1 MAKKSDAPKNN
12 ANDDFSQDL
21 IDALNREHQSRIAWN
36 LGTDIS
42 PTHVKRWISSGSR
55 LLDYAISN
63 RRNGGYAEGRIV
75 EIFGP
80 PSIGKSHMATQAAI
94 STQRMGGVV
103 IYCDTENAVN
113 PETLSDLGID
123 VGKNF
128 VYAEPSCIEDVFKVV
143 ESTIARVKEAN
154 KDVPVTIIWDSV
166 AATPPKAEIMAEVD
180 KDGIGQAARA
190 ISKGMRRITQLIGS
204 SNVLFILLNQ
214 IRYKIGVMYG
224 DPTTTSGGMA
234 IPFHA
239 STRIQLIG
247 GSKIEKNGELIGINV
262 EAKLIKNKVAQPF
275 RRASFQI
282 IFGVGIRDHEE
293 MFDVLR
299 EYCDEHGPQ
308 EIDGKFVAISGK
320 SAWKSFTVADS
331 LKDHEAD
338 KFSLEKKFYKEKFD
352 ELWAD
357 DKYKSSLERLLE
369 IALVKSPAQAERDIK
384 KAALESQN
392 ASDVQVTK

>member
-1 MAKKSDAPKNN
+1 MAKKNETTKTNS
-12 ANDDFSQDL
+12 DDFSKDL
-21 IDALNREHQSRIAWN
+21 IDALNKEHQSRIAWN
-36 LGTDIS
+36 LGTDLS
-42 PTHVKRWISSGSR
+42 PTHVKRWISTGSR

-63 RRNGGYAEGRIV
+63 RRKGGYAEGRIV

-80 PSIGKSHMATQAAI
+80 PSIGKSHLATQAAI
-94 STQRMGGVV
+94 STQKMGGIV

-128 VYAEPSCIEDVFKVV
+128 IYAEPSCIEDVFKVV
-143 ESTIARVKEAN
+143 ESTINRVKESA

-166 AATPPKAEIMAEVD
+166 AATPPKAEILAEVD

-190 ISKGMRRITQLIGS
+190 ISKGMRRITQLIGT

-247 GSKIEKNGELIGINV
+247 GSKIEKDGELIGINV
-262 EAKLIKNKVAQPF
+262 EAKLIKNKVAAPF
-275 RRASFQI
+275 RRACFQI
-282 IFGVGIRDHEE
+282 HFGVGIKDHEE
-293 MFDVLR
+293 TFDVLR

-308 EIDGKFVAISGK
+308 NIDGKWVGISGK
-320 SAWKSFTVADS
+320 GAWKLFAVSNTKEDYENEKYV
-331 LKDHEAD
+331 
-338 KFSLEKKFYKEKFD
+338 LEKKFYKERFD
-352 ELWAD
+352 ELWTD
-357 DKYKSSLERLLE
+357 EKYRENLERLLE
-369 IALVKSPAQAERDIK
+369 VALVKTPRENERDIK
-384 KAALESQN
+384 KEALEKQD
-392 ASDVQVTK
+392 ASDVQTFE